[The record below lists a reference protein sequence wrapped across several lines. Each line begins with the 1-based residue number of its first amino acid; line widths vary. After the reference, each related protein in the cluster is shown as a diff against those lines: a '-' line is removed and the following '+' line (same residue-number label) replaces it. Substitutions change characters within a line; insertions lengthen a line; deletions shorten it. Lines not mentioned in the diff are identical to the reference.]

1 MLDTLQ
7 HRLYFAQ
14 NFYKKQAEY
23 FLMTDHDLK
32 YWLALKRVEGVGNL
46 GFIELVDSFGSPEMV
61 FNAATGDLKEVMGI
75 GQKIAV
81 AIKSF
86 SQWKQVEKEM
96 ESLRG
101 QQVSIVTYHDTLY
114 PKNLLNIYD
123 YPPLLYVKG
132 ELLSDEI
139 IIAVVGSRTASTY
152 GKFSTER
159 LCRELATKGITVAS
173 GLARGIDAA
182 AHQGSLA
189 GKGRTIAVLGCGID
203 IVYPPE
209 NRELFKCIPAQ
220 GAIITEYPFG
230 TPPNGAN
237 FPARN
242 RIISGLS
249 LGVVVVE
256 ATDKSGS
263 LITARMALEQGREVF
278 AIPGSIDAVGSKGT
292 NRLIKQGA
300 KLVENADDIIEEILP
315 QIRRRSAT
323 APPAKTDKAA
333 VIADEH
339 VVENP
344 VAPHQEALTH
354 EEAQLLKHLSADPVT
369 IDQLIALIGGKAGE
383 ILNTL
388 LLLELK
394 GFISQLPGKQFV
406 HKE

>member
-1 MLDTLQ
+1 
-7 HRLYFAQ
+7 
-14 NFYKKQAEY
+14 
-23 FLMTDHDLK
+23 MTDHDLK
-32 YWLALKRVEGVGNL
+32 YWLALKWVEGVGNL
-46 GFIELVDSFGSPEMV
+46 GFIALVDSFGSPEAA
-61 FNAATGDLKEVMGI
+61 FNAAAGDLKEVAGI
-75 GQKIAV
+75 GQKTAA

-86 SQWKQVEKEM
+86 SQWKQVEKEL

-101 QQVSIVTYHDTLY
+101 HQASIVTYHDPLY

-132 ELLSDEI
+132 EFLHDEVI
-139 IIAVVGSRTASTY
+139 VAVVGSRIASPY

-159 LCRELATKGITVAS
+159 LCRELAAKGITVAS

-189 GKGRTIAVLGCGID
+189 GRGRTIAVLGCGID

-209 NRELFKCIPAQ
+209 NKELFKMIPAQ

-230 TPPNGAN
+230 TPPSGAN

-278 AIPGSIDAVGSKGT
+278 AVPGSIDAVGSKGT

-300 KLVENADDIIEEILP
+300 KLIENADDIIEEILP
-315 QIRRRSAT
+315 QTGRNMESLNPKEKSPRKPNGEGMETNASAT
-323 APPAKTDKAA
+323 KGGESTGELNEGERKILGHITSAP
-333 VIADEH
+333 
-339 VVENP
+339 
-344 VAPHQEALTH
+344 
-354 EEAQLLKHLSADPVT
+354 
-369 IDQLIALIGGKAGE
+369 IDIDTLIAVTGERAGE

-394 GFISQLPGKQFV
+394 GIISQLPGKTFMR
-406 HKE
+406 KEQ